1 MNGSYIESLKTTYL
15 RGDFL
20 TFKCDFGPDNYI
32 GSIECGVNGWI
43 QKPHCPV
50 KETGYNVVRNIDIF
64 WNYLCT
70 YVYLYIY
77 KEAK

>member
-32 GSIECGVNGWI
+32 GSIECGENDWI

>member
-32 GSIECGVNGWI
+32 GSIECGENDWI
-43 QKPHCPV
+43 QKPHCPL
-50 KETGYNVVRNIDIF
+50 KETGNRVVRNIIHKF
-64 WNYLCT
+64 
-70 YVYLYIY
+70 
-77 KEAK
+77 